1 MTSASEPA
9 AMSTDSEPRTDIHAP
24 RMSRRRRAVL
34 AFSALLTTLS
44 LVGGIA
50 LAGGFLWF
58 VNSVPAQEIAL
69 SRKADGI
76 VVLTGGTSRIADAIA
91 LLAAG
96 HGSRLLISGVHRSTS
111 LREIARLVPNHERLV
126 DCCVDLDHAAVNTVG
141 NAAGTRRWTRDHHF
155 RSVIV
160 VTSSYHMPRSM
171 AELSHQLPDIEL
183 IPFPVVSEK
192 LRADPWWASLPTVRL
207 LLTEYLKYMVAQVR
221 MRLEPAPETTDVARA
236 RGLTGS

>member
-1 MTSASEPA
+1 
-9 AMSTDSEPRTDIHAP
+9 MSMEGKPRTDRTAP
-24 RMSRRRRAVL
+24 RISRRRRLVL
-34 AFSALLTTLS
+34 AFSALLTACS
-44 LVGGIA
+44 IVGGVA

-58 VNSVPAQEIAL
+58 VNRVPAEEIVL
-69 SRKADGI
+69 NRKADGI

-96 HGSRLLISGVHRSTS
+96 HGRRLLISGVHPATS
-111 LREIARLVPNHERLV
+111 SREISRLVPRYERLV
-126 DCCVDLDHAAVNTVG
+126 DCCVDLDHAAINTVG
-141 NAAGTRRWTRDHHF
+141 NAMGARLWARDHHF

-171 AELSHQLPDIEL
+171 AELAHQLPDIEL

-192 LRADPWWASLPTVRL
+192 LRTDPWWASLPTVRL

-221 MRLEPAPETTDVARA
+221 MRLEPAPGTTDVARA
-236 RGLTGS
+236 RGLSGS